1 MKRVLILLCAF
12 ISISSF
18 AWDDKPK
25 CGLKMQVVNVEGLA
39 MPGLYQVVHI
49 RVTNPTDTV
58 ACIPENRFLG
68 TWMRNYNEEN
78 GRQSCTNTGYY
89 YEELQ
94 LNPGEEKTIS
104 INAQIFKSSE
114 GYVQIVAIGDGS
126 SHMGYV
132 DEYFCNMAVD
142 VIPYEDWDLTTDI
155 TVEGLEKEDDMN
167 ILYAQE
173 VSAVLSCTNNQSEVF
188 TPTSYSLELN
198 GYYLKTIEKQQFL
211 RNLYLLPNE
220 TYEKRITFD
229 GLKERTTYC
238 ISLYNRSGMIPWDA
252 KLIYE
257 TEPFV
262 IDITQGI
269 DSVCETESATSGIYS
284 LNGTRLVDEPKK
296 GIFIKD
302 GKKIVR

>member
-1 MKRVLILLCAF
+1 MKRALILLCVF

-58 ACIPENRFLG
+58 ACIPENSFLG
-68 TWMRNYNEEN
+68 TWHRHFDDATGNQSYYNTGNYNEEL
-78 GRQSCTNTGYY
+78 R
-89 YEELQ
+89 

-114 GYVQIVAIGDGS
+114 GYVQIVATGDGGS
-126 SHMGYV
+126 YMSLV

-167 ILYAQE
+167 VLYAQE

-211 RNLYLLPNE
+211 RNFYLLPNE

-252 KLIYE
+252 ELIYE

-296 GIFIKD
+296 GIFIKN

>member
-1 MKRVLILLCAF
+1 MKRVLILLCVF
-12 ISISSF
+12 ISINVF
-18 AWDDKPK
+18 AWDKK
-25 CGLKMQVVNVEGLA
+25 ARCGLKMQVVDVEGLA

-49 RVTNPTDTV
+49 LVTNPTDTV
-58 ACIPENRFLG
+58 ACIPENTPLG
-68 TWMRNYNEEN
+68 TWRFYFDEETGN
-78 GRQSCTNTGYY
+78 QSYYNTGYY
-89 YEELQ
+89 NEELR

-104 INAQIFKSSE
+104 INAQIFKLPE
-114 GYVQIVAIGDGS
+114 GYVQIVATGDGGS
-126 SHMGYV
+126 YMHLLE
-132 DEYFCNMAVD
+132 EYFCNMAVD

-167 ILYAQE
+167 VLYAQE

-188 TPTSYSLELN
+188 TPGAYCLELN
-198 GYYLKTIEKQQFL
+198 GYYLKSIEKQYRL
-211 RNLYLLPNE
+211 GDLYLLPNE

-238 ISLYNRSGMIPWDA
+238 ISLYNRTGMVPWDA